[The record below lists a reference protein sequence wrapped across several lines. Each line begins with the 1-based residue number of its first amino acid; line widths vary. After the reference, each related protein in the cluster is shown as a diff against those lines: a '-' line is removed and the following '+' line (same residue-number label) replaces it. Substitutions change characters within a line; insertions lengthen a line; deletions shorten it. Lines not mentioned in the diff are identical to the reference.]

1 MRTTLLLKQHEKCSC
16 ILEMIQ
22 KADKRIESYRDSMIA
37 ARWLKSY
44 YLEKMEYAIA
54 VRYRLYAYYATSL
67 KKIVEPVLNKIA

>member
-1 MRTTLLLKQHEKCSC
+1 MLIEKC
-16 ILEMIQ
+16 
-22 KADKRIESYRDSMIA
+22 DKRVESYRDSMIA